1 MSTPR
6 VSSAQRGGGFRE
18 SGRFRSLG
26 LSMAVVG
33 LVVAIVAAGALV
45 WMGLWA
51 TTLPGCGGALQGTS
65 LAPQGWGGCAQA
77 SGSMWGR
84 IELGRVGVSTAA
96 LGLATYVGAVVVLLL
111 AGTGSRQ
118 FRWVMRSLLLTS
130 IVFLFVAING
140 RFWCPYCMAAHCGVL
155 LAWMGAE
162 LRASKDAHP
171 KGRKWWISA
180 SGVSLVVVSVLSF
193 AEHRMVQRR
202 SSAASTAAAQTIL
215 QPNQPTQPDR
225 PGQSVAAMQPPL
237 ARFTGRYLLGSDVA
251 RARIVVISD
260 FQCADCQKLD
270 RELMELA
277 QRADV
282 SLSMKHFPFCTD
294 CNANVPRTLHANA
307 CWAARAAEAAGMAG
321 GNSAFW
327 TMQKWLF
334 SRGGAFTEA
343 ELRRQVA
350 SMGIA
355 ADRFMPLFTGRD
367 TLDLVKA
374 DVAEAMTLGISRTP
388 MVFVNGVEC
397 PGWENPGT
405 VTRIV
410 NAVLQANLPHDP
422 AATDQPPRAMEKY
435 LSMWRAAP
443 VETPAQPVARQRG
456 DGVARIEVIGDY
468 QESGTRELCQM
479 LSDILS
485 QGWSA
490 GFVFVHYPADP
501 ACNPAIPRKMNDR
514 ACELSTLVLAAGI
527 AGGEGAYWKAHD
539 AALRLGGQKPVPADL
554 AAQVAAAAGVNAEQ
568 LLSSVPAAQTRLSQ
582 QVQIGQRVQISE
594 LPTLFINGRRVA
606 RWKGGVDSRELLG
619 AAIMEACNATKR
631 PEQP

>member
-1 MSTPR
+1 
-6 VSSAQRGGGFRE
+6 
-18 SGRFRSLG
+18 
-26 LSMAVVG
+26 MAVVG
-33 LVVAIVAAGALV
+33 LAVATVATGALV

-51 TTLPGCGGALQGTS
+51 TTLPGCGGAVQGTS
-65 LAPQGWGGCAQA
+65 LAPQGWVGCAEA
-77 SGSMWGR
+77 SGSIWGR
-84 IELGRVGVSTAA
+84 IEVGGVGVSTAA
-96 LGLATYVGAVVVLLL
+96 LGLAAYVGAVMVLLL
-111 AGTGSRQ
+111 AGAASRQ
-118 FRWVMRSLLLTS
+118 FRWTMRGLLVIS
-130 IVFLFVAING
+130 IVFLIVAISG
-140 RFWCPYCMAAHCGVL
+140 RFWCPYCIAAHAGVL

-162 LRASKDAHP
+162 LAGRRDSNP
-171 KGRKWWISA
+171 KGRTWWISA
-180 SGVSLVVVSVLSF
+180 MCAALVVVGVLGA
-193 AEHRMVQRR
+193 AEHQMAQHRI
-202 SSAASTAAAQTIL
+202 SAASIAAAQTIL
-215 QPNQPTQPDR
+215 QPTQPDR
-225 PGQSVAAMQPPL
+225 PGQSAAAMQTPL
-237 ARFTGRYLLGSDVA
+237 ARFTGRYLLGSDQA

-270 RELMELA
+270 RELIDLA

-294 CNANVPRTLHANA
+294 CNSNVPRTLHANA

-327 TMQKWLF
+327 SMQKWLF

-343 ELRRQVA
+343 ELRGQIA

-367 TLDLVKA
+367 TLDLVKV

-388 MVFVNGVEC
+388 MVFINGVEC
-397 PGWENPGT
+397 AGWEIPGT

-410 NAVLQANLPHDP
+410 NTVLQANLSPDP
-422 AATDQPPRAMEKY
+422 TATDQPPRAMGKY

-443 VETPAQPVARQRG
+443 VETSVQPIARQRG
-456 DGVARIEVIGDY
+456 DGVAKIEVIGDY

-490 GFVFVHYPADP
+490 GFVFLHYPADP

-527 AGGEGAYWKAHD
+527 AGGDGAYWKAHD
-539 AALRLGGQKPVPADL
+539 AALRLGGQRPVPTDV
-554 AAQVAAAAGVNAEQ
+554 AAQIAAAAGMNGEQ
-568 LLSSVPAAQTRLSQ
+568 LLSSVPAAQARLSQ
-582 QVQIGQRVQISE
+582 QVQIGQRVQIAE

-606 RWKGGVDSRELLG
+606 RWKGGVDSRELLR
-619 AAIMEACNATKR
+619 AAIMEACNATQR